1 MIHLTTLVAFLLL
14 GTPFVP
20 ASGHLSTADDHV
32 VASEDEDEDEDEN
45 DKGEKFLTDVEKKR
59 LYPLDSGFN
68 PFGPC
73 GWSTPGL
80 VVPADSSG
88 THPMEASGDLKICDG
103 RSPNQEPP
111 LPH

>member
-45 DKGEKFLTDVEKKR
+45 DKGE
-59 LYPLDSGFN
+59 
-68 PFGPC
+68 
-73 GWSTPGL
+73 
-80 VVPADSSG
+80 SSS
-88 THPMEASGDLKICDG
+88 PM
-103 RSPNQEPP
+103 
-111 LPH
+111 